1 MAKKSKSTGAVTE
14 YAGLTLGA
22 IAASKVSNMA
32 IPMIP
37 EKMKPLLPIILGI
50 FLAKRGGIMKSVG
63 AGMIA
68 VGGVKLVGAVAPNLG
83 IGEGVS
89 DYVIEGAGDYALA
102 GPDEDVNGY
111 NYNST
116 EPVGGSSYALSGLDS
131 NYAMAGVDTYNADN
145 FG

>member
-22 IAASKVSNMA
+22 IAASKVSNMN
-32 IPMIP
+32 IPVP
-37 EKMKPLLPIILGI
+37 AQVKPLLPIVLGI
-50 FLAKRGGIMKSVG
+50 FLAKRGGMMKSIG

-68 VGGVKLVGAVAPNLG
+68 VGGTKLIGAVAPNLG

-102 GPDEDVNGY
+102 GPDDNNMNGY
-111 NYNST
+111 QYSST
-116 EPVGGSSYALSGLDS
+116 EPVGATSS
-131 NYAMAGVDTYNADN
+131 NYALAGVDTTNPDN